1 VTDAVS
7 THDQLI
13 AAAVEAAA
21 THGIARLSMSD
32 VARVAGVSRQT
43 LYKHFPSKDALVTE
57 AVLAQAQ
64 EMTAEVV
71 LATTPFDD
79 PLAAIEAGVS
89 TILRITAEHPL
100 LHRLIRTEPES
111 LLPILITGDS
121 PIVQLVK
128 GVVEDVVRRDHPE
141 LDEVTSSVLADM
153 GSRLLVSYAVN
164 PPAEPPAVVA
174 SIIAHVLAG
183 AAGSASVVPIPMS
196 PSTSAAGTSSST
208 EPALAEE
215 PS

>member
-1 VTDAVS
+1 VPDAVS
-7 THDQLI
+7 THEQLI

-57 AVLAQAQ
+57 AVLSQAQ
-64 EMTAEVV
+64 EITAEVV
-71 LATTPFDD
+71 LATTEFDD
-79 PLAAIEAGVS
+79 PQAAIEAGVS
-89 TILRITAEHPL
+89 TILRVTAEHPL

-111 LLPILITGDS
+111 LLPLLITGDS
-121 PIVQLVK
+121 PIVHLVR

-141 LDEVTSSVLADM
+141 LDDVTASVLGDM

-164 PPAEPPAVVA
+164 PPVQPADVVA
-174 SIIAHVLAG
+174 SILAHVLAG
-183 AAGSASVVPIPMS
+183 AA
-196 PSTSAAGTSSST
+196 
-208 EPALAEE
+208 ALASAPSPADPVLTEE